1 MRRLIAAIALVASF
15 SVSAGRYDESQDAN
29 GTTAGPLV
37 IQVRLEDEAITPIT
51 ARFVGRAIDMAG
63 DQRAECL
70 VIVLDTPGGLVDS
83 TRQMVK
89 DILRSEVPVVVHVA
103 PPGGRA
109 ASAGVFI
116 TMAAHVS
123 AMAPGTNIGAAH
135 PVALGEAPFPVADW
149 PDDEEDQEEPDA
161 GRTPDEEKAIND
173 TVAWVRALAELRN
186 RNADWATEAVRE
198 SRSVSANVAVEQGAV
213 DLLADDLDDLLTK
226 IHGRQVQTPRG
237 EVTLNTRQA
246 TIRHHQMWWGEQILA
261 TLAHPN
267 LAVLLLVFG
276 FYGVIFELY
285 SPGWGV
291 AGTLGA
297 LCLILAFLAMSIL
310 PINYVGLLLLAL
322 ALALF
327 VAEVFVTSF
336 GALTVTGAVC
346 LVLGGLLL
354 VDSPAGF
361 TGVSLNLLIPLAL
374 ATAAITFVL
383 LSSVVRTHLGAVRTG
398 GEGLVGTRATASV
411 DFVETEGHYVGSV
424 RTHGETWQAVSAT
437 PVAAGQALE
446 IVQREGLTLYVQV
459 PEQAGPVDRSRPTDA
474 TA

>member
-1 MRRLIAAIALVASF
+1 MRKLIAAIALVVSF
-15 SVSAGRYDESQDAN
+15 SVSAGRCDESQDAN
-29 GTTAGPLV
+29 GMAARPLV

-83 TRQMVK
+83 TRQVVK

-116 TMAAHVS
+116 TMAAHVA

-135 PVALGEAPFPVADW
+135 PVALGGDPFPVADR
-149 PDDEEDQEEPDA
+149 PDDEEEPHA
-161 GRTPDEEKAIND
+161 GKTAGEEKAIND
-173 TVAWVRALAELRN
+173 TVAWVRSLAELRN

-398 GEGLVGTRATASV
+398 GEGLVGTRATAFV
-411 DFVETEGHYVGSV
+411 DFVETEGHYAGSV

-437 PVAAGQALE
+437 PVAADQTLE
-446 IVQREGLTLYVQV
+446 IVRREGLTLYVQI
-459 PEQAGPVDRSRPTDA
+459 PEQSDPMDRSRATDA

>member
-15 SVSAGRYDESQDAN
+15 SVSAGRCDESQDAN
-29 GTTAGPLV
+29 GTTARPLV

-89 DILRSEVPVVVHVA
+89 DILRSEVPVIVHVA

-361 TGVSLNLLIPLAL
+361 TGVSLNLLIPLADDRTRRPFTGRNHAGQRLGQGQRGGLLPRDRPDESDSGGRELHAEVIKDHPMAMQMRFLQTL
-374 ATAAITFVL
+374 AD
-383 LSSVVRTHLGAVRTG
+383 
-398 GEGLVGTRATASV
+398 VGTENNTTIV
-411 DFVETEGHYVGSV
+411 FPLPVELFGPLLPRDRPSGS
-424 RTHGETWQAVSAT
+424 E
-437 PVAAGQALE
+437 
-446 IVQREGLTLYVQV
+446 
-459 PEQAGPVDRSRPTDA
+459 
-474 TA
+474 

>member
-1 MRRLIAAIALVASF
+1 MRKLLAAIALVASF
-15 SVSAGRYDESQDAN
+15 GVSAGRCDESQDAD
-29 GTTAGPLV
+29 GTAPGPLV
-37 IQVRLEDEAITPIT
+37 IHVRLEDEAITPIT
-51 ARFVGRAIDMAG
+51 ARFVGRAIRMAEE
-63 DQRAECL
+63 QRAECL
-70 VIVLDTPGGLVDS
+70 VIVLDTPGGLLDS

-109 ASAGVFI
+109 ASAGVFV
-116 TMAAHVS
+116 TMAAHVA

-135 PVALGEAPFPVADW
+135 PVALGGAPFPAMDR
-149 PDDEEDQEEPDA
+149 PDDEDDQDEPLA
-161 GRTPDEEKAIND
+161 RKLPAEEKAIND
-173 TVAWVRALAELRN
+173 TVAWARALAELRE

-198 SRSVSANVAVEQGAV
+198 SRSVSASVAVEQGAV
-213 DLLADDLDDLLTK
+213 DLLADDLDDLLAK
-226 IHGRQVQTPRG
+226 IHGRQVLTPRG
-237 EVTLNTRQA
+237 EVALNTRQA
-246 TIRHHQMWWGEQILA
+246 TVRHHQMWWGEQILA

-276 FYGVIFELY
+276 FYGVLFELY

-297 LCLILAFLAMSIL
+297 LCLIFAFLAMSIL
-310 PINYVGLLLLAL
+310 PVNYVGLLLLTL
-322 ALALF
+322 ALALL

-336 GALTVTGAVC
+336 GALTLAGAVS

-361 TGVSLNLLIPLAL
+361 VGVSLNLLIPLAL

-383 LSSVVRTHLGAVRTG
+383 LSSVVRTHLSAVRTG
-398 GEGLVGTRATASV
+398 GEGLVGTRAIAQSE
-411 DFVETEGHYVGSV
+411 FVETEGQFTGSV

-437 PVAAGQALE
+437 PVAAGQPLE
-446 IVQREGLTLYVQV
+446 IVQREGLTLHVQV
-459 PEQAGPVDRSRPTDA
+459 PAQADS
-474 TA
+474 